1 MILMITNAI
10 GWIGLCICA
19 VIAWREHR
27 RRTEA
32 EGRCSRM
39 NDLLREANQAADRAQ
54 KGHAA
59 AQEELRRMAEDLSE
73 RGETLSRQDARL
85 IELTE
90 QHQKDMEK
98 LANLN
103 DAMSKAAAEREAA
116 ERENKLLRLKLTEIS
131 NIFAYDGSDRG
142 QEDLIDD
149 AE

>member
-1 MILMITNAI
+1 MERRSRRSAED
-10 GWIGLCICA
+10 CIE
-19 VIAWREHR
+19 RL
-27 RRTEA
+27 
-32 EGRCSRM
+32 
-39 NDLLREANQAADRAQ
+39 NDLLRDSNESATRAQ
-54 KGHAA
+54 KGHAE
-59 AQEELRRMAEDLSE
+59 AQKELRRMAEDLSE
-73 RGETLSRQDARL
+73 RGETISRQDARL